1 MNKIIPKWSN
11 IAQLVNNRETQREA
25 KKKVELE
32 LAVNSYLIEE
42 STQEREK
49 SDEKITEE
57 NERALEERLRKEIE
71 KE

>member
-11 IAQLVNNRETQREA
+11 IAKLVNNRETQREA

-57 NERALEERLRKEIE
+57 NERALGERLRKEFE